1 MSSKEGTP
9 SSPSEQ
15 DIVPFIG
22 EFSIEQFTIVRAL
35 DQYYP
40 KLNSMNDLV
49 HLCNYFLMSSD
60 QSLVTALLKSID
72 QF

>member
-1 MSSKEGTP
+1 MLHVKLQMSSKEGTP

-22 EFSIEQFTIVRAL
+22 EFSIEQFTIVKAL

-40 KLNSMNDLV
+40 KLNSMNNLV
-49 HLCNYFLMSSD
+49 HYITTF
-60 QSLVTALLKSID
+60 
-72 QF
+72 